1 MEGASGWCTLFFQR
15 NMMNIVILDGYASN
29 PGDLNWDALKQLGNV
44 TVYPRT
50 TDEEKIERAKE
61 ADIVLIN
68 KVNMDAKTLEQLPR
82 LKYIG
87 VQATGFNV
95 VDIKAAKERGIVVT
109 NIPAY
114 STDSVAQMTFALI
127 LAVTNRV
134 EHYTQENRNER
145 WAYNKDFCYWDTPLM
160 ELSGK
165 NFGIMGLG
173 NIGKKVAQLARDF
186 GMDVYACTSKNASD
200 LPEGITK
207 VSKEGLFA
215 VSDILSLHCPLADD
229 TYHFINADSLDKMR
243 PNAILINT
251 GRGPLVDEEA
261 VAKALHEGKI
271 AAYGADVMTQEPPSK
286 DNPLFKEPNAY
297 ITPHIAW
304 ATLEARTRLNKMVAE
319 NVKAFLEGHPQNVVN
334 P

>member
-1 MEGASGWCTLFFQR
+1 
-15 NMMNIVILDGYASN
+15 MMNIVVLDGYASN
-29 PGDLNWDALKQLGNV
+29 PGDLNWNALEALGNV

-50 TDEEKIERAKE
+50 SDAEKVERAKD
-61 ADIVLIN
+61 ADIILLN
-68 KVNMDAKTLEQLPR
+68 KVQIDEETLSQLPK

-87 VQATGFNV
+87 IQATGYNV
-95 VDIKAAKERGIVVT
+95 VDIKAARKHGVIVT

-145 WAYNKDFCYWDTPLM
+145 WAYNPDFCYWDTPLM
-160 ELSGK
+160 ELAGK

-173 NIGKKVAQLARDF
+173 NIGMKVAQIARDF
-186 GMDVYACTSKNASD
+186 GMDVYACTSKNPGD
-200 LPEGITK
+200 LPEWITK
-207 VSKEGLFA
+207 VNKDGLLA
-215 VSDILSLHCPLADD
+215 TSDILSLHCPLADD
-229 TYHFINADSLDKMR
+229 TYHFINEENLAKMK
-243 PNAILINT
+243 PSAILINT

-261 VAKALHEGKI
+261 VAKALHEEKL

-286 DNPLFKEPNAY
+286 DNPLFKEKNAF

-304 ATLEARTRLNKMVAE
+304 ATFEARKRLNKIVAE
-319 NVKAFLEGHPQNVVN
+319 NVKAFMEGHPQNVVN

>member
-1 MEGASGWCTLFFQR
+1 
-15 NMMNIVILDGYASN
+15 MMNIVVLDGYASN
-29 PGDLNWDALKQLGNV
+29 PGDLNWDALEALGNV

-50 TDEEKIERAKE
+50 KDEEKIERAKD
-61 ADIVLIN
+61 ADIVLLN
-68 KVNMDAKTLEQLPR
+68 KVQMDAATLEQLPK

-145 WAYNKDFCYWDTPLM
+145 WAYNPDFCYWDTPLM
-160 ELSGK
+160 ELAGK

-173 NIGKKVAQLARDF
+173 NIGMKVAHIARDF
-186 GMDVYACTSKNASD
+186 GMDIYACTSKNACD
-200 LPEGITK
+200 LPEWITK
-207 VSKEGLFA
+207 VNKDGLLA
-215 VSDILSLHCPLADD
+215 TSDILSLHCPLADD
-229 TYHFINADSLDKMR
+229 TYHFINEESIEKMKTT
-243 PNAILINT
+243 AILINT

-261 VAKALHEGKI
+261 VAKALHEGRL

-286 DNPLFKEPNAY
+286 DNPLFGEPNAY

-304 ATLEARTRLNKMVAE
+304 ATYEARTRLNKQVAA
-319 NVKAFLEGHPQNVVN
+319 NVKAFIEGNPINVVN
-334 P
+334 K